1 MKVTAAVAIGRGKP
15 LVLKELDLEEP
26 GPGEVQVRMVAS
38 GICHTDA
45 IVRDEVYSTPMPV
58 VLGHEGAGVVEKVGP
73 GVTTVERGDHV
84 LLSFSTCGTC
94 ASCAN
99 GHPSYCEQFFGL
111 NFSGR
116 RTDGTTAF
124 TGNGEA
130 IGSHFFGQSS
140 FSSVSNVVERS
151 VVKMPP
157 TVPLELLGPLG
168 CSVPTGA
175 GAVLNVLD
183 PEASSSFVVF
193 GAGAVG
199 MSALLAARVANCSPV
214 IAVDIVDSRLELA
227 KELGATHVINS
238 RSEDVVERIKAIT
251 DGGAD
256 YALDATGNRDVFRSM
271 VDSLG
276 SRGHAA
282 LVGLAPPGTEVAID
296 IGSIVLT
303 GAKISMV
310 IEGDMVPHTFI
321 PRLVSLYQDG
331 RFPFD
336 KLIKPYPFAEINT
349 AFEDSR
355 SGATLKPVVVF

>member
-1 MKVTAAVAIGRGKP
+1 MKVTAAVATGRGKP
-15 LVLKELDLEEP
+15 LAVKELDLEEP
-26 GPGEVQVRMVAS
+26 GPGEVQVRMVAT

-45 IVRDEVYSTPMPV
+45 LVRDEVYPTPMPV

-73 GVTTVERGDHV
+73 GVTTVEPGDHV

-99 GHPSYCEQFFGL
+99 GHPSYCTQFFGL

-116 RTDGTTAF
+116 RADGTTAF
-124 TGNGEA
+124 SDHGQP

-140 FSSVSNVVERS
+140 FSSVSNVVECS
-151 VVKMPP
+151 VVKVPP
-157 TVPLELLGPLG
+157 TAPLELLGPLG

-183 PEASSSFVVF
+183 PEAGSSFVVF
-193 GAGAVG
+193 GTGAVG
-199 MSALLAARVANCSPV
+199 MSALLAARVANCSPI

-238 RSEDVVERIKAIT
+238 RGENVVERIKEIT
-251 DGGAD
+251 NGGVD
-256 YALDATGNRDVFRSM
+256 YAVDATGNREVFRSM

-282 LVGLAPPGTEVAID
+282 LVGLAAPGTEAAID
-296 IGSIVLT
+296 IGLTILT

-321 PRLVSLYQDG
+321 PRLISLYQDG
-331 RFPFD
+331 QFPFD
-336 KLIKPYPFAEINT
+336 RLIKSYPFAEINT
-349 AFEDSR
+349 AFEDSK